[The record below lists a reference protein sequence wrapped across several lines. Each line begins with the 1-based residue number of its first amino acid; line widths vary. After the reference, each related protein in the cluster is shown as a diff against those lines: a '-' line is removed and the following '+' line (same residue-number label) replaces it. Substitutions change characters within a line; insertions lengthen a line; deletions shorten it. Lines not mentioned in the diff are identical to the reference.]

1 MFPLRFTSIRPSS
14 SIQIF
19 SSNTYSSVPVGTT
32 VTWKGAFFVTL
43 SYTNETHRILSVNT
57 SQDWLSYLS
66 GAGIKIRPEG

>member
-1 MFPLRFTSIRPSS
+1 MFPLRFISIHPSS

-19 SSNTYSSVPVGTT
+19 SSNTYSTSVPVDTT

-43 SYTNETHRILSVNT
+43 SYTNETYRILSVET

-66 GAGIKIRPEG
+66 GAGIKIRL